1 MSDNQTLML
10 SRPFSIAAKMQ
21 DYAQLMKLRL
31 ASLVVFS
38 AVMGFVIGSAGHFEW
53 QQLWLLVL
61 GGFLVTA
68 SSNAFNQVIEK
79 DFDKLMDR
87 TKERPL
93 PAGRMSV
100 NEAIIAA
107 TLMGIAGVLILWLYM
122 NPLSGILGALS
133 LALYTLL
140 YTPLKRITPFAV
152 FVGAIPG
159 AMPPLLG
166 WVAARNEI
174 GFEAILLYTIQFI
187 WQFPHFW
194 SIAWILDDDYKKAGF
209 KMMPSPGGR
218 DHSSAFQTMVYS
230 ICLIPLGLMPFMF
243 HLSGAISMVALI
255 ICGFIFTVPAFRLYK
270 TLSMENAR
278 KVMFS
283 SFIYLPVVQ
292 IVLMLDKIL

>member
-1 MSDNQTLML
+1 MSV
-10 SRPFSIAAKMQ
+10 AAKLQ

-38 AVMGFVIGSAGHFEW
+38 AVMGFVIGTLGHFEW

-68 SSNAFNQVIEK
+68 SSNAFNQIIEK

-100 NEAIIAA
+100 NEALAA
-107 TLMGIAGVLILWLYM
+107 ALIMGIAGVGILWVYM
-122 NPLSGILGALS
+122 NPLCGILGALS
-133 LALYTLL
+133 LVLYASV
-140 YTPLKRITPFAV
+140 YTPLKRVTPFAV

-174 GFEAILLYTIQFI
+174 GFEAIILYTIQFI

-194 SIAWILDDDYKKAGF
+194 AIAWVLDDDYKKAGF
-209 KMMPSPGGR
+209 KMMPSLGGR
-218 DHSSAFQTMVYS
+218 NHSSAFQTMVYS
-230 ICLIPLGLMPFMF
+230 ICLIPMGLIPYMAGFTGIYS
-243 HLSGAISMVALI
+243 LLALMV
-255 ICGFIFTVPAFRLYK
+255 CGFIFTIPSFRLYK
-270 TLSMENAR
+270 TLSMESAR

-292 IVLMLDKIL
+292 IVMMLDKIL

>member
-1 MSDNQTLML
+1 MSDSKTLIL
-10 SRPFSIAAKMQ
+10 SRPFNLAAKLQ
-21 DYAQLMKLRL
+21 DYGQLMKLRL

-38 AVMGFVIGSAGHFEW
+38 AVMGFVIGSTGHFEW

-87 TKERPL
+87 TSQRPL
-93 PAGRMSV
+93 PAGRMTM
-100 NEAIIAA
+100 NEAMIAA
-107 TLMGIAGVLILWLYM
+107 TLMGVGGVLILWLYM
-122 NPLSGILGALS
+122 NPLCGILGALS

-209 KMMPSPGGR
+209 KLMPSPGGR

-230 ICLIPLGLMPFMF
+230 ICLIPMGLMPLMF
-243 HLSGAISMVALI
+243 HFSGGISTVALI
-255 ICGFIFTVPAFRLYK
+255 VSGFIFTIPAFRLYK
-270 TLSMENAR
+270 TLSMESAR

-292 IVLMLDKIL
+292 IVLMLDNIL